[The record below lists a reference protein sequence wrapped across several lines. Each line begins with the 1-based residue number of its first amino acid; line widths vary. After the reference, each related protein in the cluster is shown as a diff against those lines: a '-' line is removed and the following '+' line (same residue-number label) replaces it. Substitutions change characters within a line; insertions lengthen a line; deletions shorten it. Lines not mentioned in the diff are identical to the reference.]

1 MSRLESV
8 FAEGQEDAYL
18 TPYRES
24 ADLVMVWTNLF
35 MTLVCFSLAAFSGS
49 WAAFL
54 GVGVPT
60 LLLSYVLWRHQRGQL
75 LTRLYMA
82 CAFMVYTS
90 LLIHQSEG
98 DIEAHF
104 SAFGLIGVLLYYR
117 DWRTIATATLF
128 IYVQHLV
135 GGYAQTLGFPIYV
148 FDTPQFWS
156 TFWLHVAYFLPFVS
170 MMGFLSIWLKKE
182 GVEQQ
187 RIIHKGLEKEQALR
201 DATDRAEV
209 ANRLKSQFLAN
220 MSHEIRTPLNGV
232 GGMIQLALGTSVT
245 PEQRQYLSVAQESS
259 EHLLALLN
267 DILDFSKIESGLL
280 ELSSEPLD
288 LRQLCFSLQ
297 MTFEPL
303 ARKRQ
308 LKLDVVCDDS
318 VPALI
323 LTDATRLRQICINL
337 INNALKYTQQGG
349 VQCTLWVPPYPEGG
363 RGELHVQVRDS
374 GEGFA
379 PELAESLFSPFVQ
392 ADNSSTR
399 AHGGVG
405 LGLAITRSL
414 VLWLG
419 GNIQAT
425 GNPGEGAC
433 FTVTLP
439 LQLAPTDRE
448 RLFSEDVSR
457 PTVDRALHILVA
469 EDHPVNQQVMSLM
482 LRKLGHHA
490 VIASDGQIA
499 LEKMQCETFDVI
511 LLDVMMP
518 NKDGLDVLAE
528 WREHERQQGGHV
540 PIVMVTAHAML
551 GDAEKMIAAG
561 ANAYLAK
568 PISIE
573 GLEAVIATVVHPSV
587 R

>member
-128 IYVQHLV
+128 IYLQHLV

-187 RIIHKGLEKEQALR
+187 RIIQKGLEKEQALR

-439 LQLAPTDRE
+439 LQLATTDKL

>member
-297 MTFEPL
+297 MTFEHL

-439 LQLAPTDRE
+439 LQLATTDKL

>member
-187 RIIHKGLEKEQALR
+187 RIIQKGLEKEQALR

-439 LQLAPTDRE
+439 LQLATTDKL